1 MKKTLALAALTALS
15 LGIGSAM
22 AQSNGPSAPMSN
34 DSQRTLVIQA
44 GSADIPV
51 TSTRGMPAYDYHVTI
66 PAYDY
71 GTLNTPM

>member
-1 MKKTLALAALTALS
+1 MKKTLALATLTALS

-34 DSQRTLVIQA
+34 DTQRTLVIQA

-51 TSTRGMPAYDYHVTI
+51 TGTRGTPAYGYHVTI
-66 PAYDY
+66 SPYDY